1 MQKLNFIHDNNETPV
16 CDIYGVSKSDNIG
29 LQYKYTAIFMSLKND
44 ASKIDLP
51 CYRDSGAKISIVK
64 CGILPDYIEFTNST
78 VVVKF
83 MTVALFCNYIKCKLP
98 FGSPQQFLL
107 LL

>member
-51 CYRDSGAKISIVK
+51 CYRDSGAKISMLNVAFYLI
-64 CGILPDYIEFTNST
+64 ILS
-78 VVVKF
+78 
-83 MTVALFCNYIKCKLP
+83 
-98 FGSPQQFLL
+98 LL
-107 LL
+107 IAPL